1 MTEQSPL
8 SFPDH
13 PRSELDRALEELV
26 ERAGE
31 VMHTQGRLRALLRA
45 TQAVVEP
52 IELPMV
58 LERIVHAAVEL
69 VDAEYG
75 ALGVVA
81 AEGGLEEFI
90 HVGMPPET
98 VAAIGH
104 LPEGRGVLGALID
117 DPRPIRL
124 QHIGD
129 DPRSV
134 GFPPGHPPMDGFL
147 GVPIRVRDEVFGN
160 LYLANPR
167 AAEFTAEDEQ
177 LVTALAATAGF
188 AIANARLFDETRMR
202 QLWTASSA
210 QIASSLLDTASGS
223 ALPMLADELIARTT
237 AERICIVLP
246 GPRPFTVTVA
256 EARGDGADAACGGRD
271 PRDAHGGGHRARERR
286 VPVAPGW
293 SSRRPRGCPRDHR
306 RGRRRAVDVRRVDEH
321 AAGMGGARR
330 RPIAGSTPLHG
341 LRTRHRRR
349 PGRARRPRDR
359 AGEGPRGSPAR
370 PAGRGSLAH
379 RPRPPR
385 PRHPAVVRRRDS
397 RCRPSPARSRTTGRP
412 DGSSSAITT
421 LDESIAQ
428 IRTIIFAMRPHDE
441 ADGSV
446 RHRVLEIAA
455 QCSASLP
462 QPVAVGFTRP
472 ARPPRHGRARRRRHG
487 GGARTAHER
496 GEARRGR
503 RRAAHGRGGGRGGP
517 RRRRGRRRR
526 HPRRRSPQRTGQP
539 AGPRRAPWRHPP
551 RRLGAGAHDR
561 RVERA
566 RRVRD
571 GVDR

>member
-1 MTEQSPL
+1 MAERSPL

-31 VMHTQGRLRALLRA
+31 VMHTQGRLRALLKA

-81 AEGGLEEFI
+81 PGGGLEEFI

-104 LPEGRGVLGALID
+104 LPEGRGLLGALID

-124 QHIGD
+124 QHID
-129 DPRSV
+129 EDPRSV
-134 GFPPGHPPMDGFL
+134 GFPSGHPPMDGFL
-147 GVPIRVRDEVFGN
+147 GVPVRVRDEVFGN

-256 EARGDGADAACGGRD
+256 EARGDGADALAGSEIPAMRTTAGIVLESGESRI
-271 PRDAHGGGHRARERR
+271 
-286 VPVAPGW
+286 APGW
-293 SSRRPRGCPRDHR
+293 PSRRPRRCARDHR
-306 RGRRRAVDVRRVDEH
+306 RGRRRAVDVRRVDQLASGHGGCSSPPDRRVDPTSRPQNSTSPTTSPCASALAIELAKAREDRQRALLVEDRSRIARDLH
-321 AAGMGGARR
+321 DHVIQQLFGAGLDAAG
-330 RPIAGSTPLHG
+330 
-341 LRTRHRRR
+341 
-349 PGRARRPRDR
+349 
-359 AGEGPRGSPAR
+359 
-370 PAGRGSLAH
+370 
-379 RPRPPR
+379 
-385 PRHPAVVRRRDS
+385 
-397 RCRPSPARSRTTGRP
+397 
-412 DGSSSAITT
+412 
-421 LDESIAQ
+421 
-428 IRTIIFAMRPHDE
+428 
-441 ADGSV
+441 
-446 RHRVLEIAA
+446 
-455 QCSASLP
+455 
-462 QPVAVGFTRP
+462 
-472 ARPPRHGRARRRRHG
+472 
-487 GGARTAHER
+487 
-496 GEARRGR
+496 
-503 RRAAHGRGGGRGGP
+503 
-517 RRRRGRRRR
+517 RRRRGRGRR
-526 HPRRRSPQRTGQP
+526 G
-539 AGPRRAPWRHPP
+539 
-551 RRLGAGAHDR
+551 
-561 RVERA
+561 
-566 RRVRD
+566 
-571 GVDR
+571 

>member
-1 MTEQSPL
+1 MAEQSPL

-13 PRSELDRALEELV
+13 PRSELDRALEVLV

-31 VMHTQGRLRALLRA
+31 VMHTQGRLRALLKA

-58 LERIVHAAVEL
+58 LERIVHAALEL

-81 AEGGLEEFI
+81 PGGGLEEFI

-98 VAAIGH
+98 VAVIGH
-104 LPEGRGVLGALID
+104 LPEGLGVLGALID

-124 QHIGD
+124 AHISD

-134 GFPPGHPPMDGFL
+134 GFPPGHPPMSGFL
-147 GVPIRVRDEVFGN
+147 GVPVRVRDDVFGN
-160 LYLANPR
+160 LYLSNPR

-256 EARGDGADAACGGRD
+256 EARGHGADDLAESEIPAMRTAAGIVLESGGSRTRPGGRHDDLADALAIADGGDVGPSMFVALTSSQRAWGVLVAARSPGRPHFTAAELDIADDLAVRVGLAIELAKAREDRQRALLVEDRARIARDLHDHVIQQLFGAGLTLQAVAGEVDDDGA
-271 PRDAHGGGHRARERR
+271 
-286 VPVAPGW
+286 
-293 SSRRPRGCPRDHR
+293 
-306 RGRRRAVDVRRVDEH
+306 
-321 AAGMGGARR
+321 ARR
-330 RPIAGSTPLHG
+330 L
-341 LRTRHRRR
+341 
-349 PGRARRPRDR
+349 D
-359 AGEGPRGSPAR
+359 
-370 PAGRGSLAH
+370 
-379 RPRPPR
+379 
-385 PRHPAVVRRRDS
+385 
-397 RCRPSPARSRTTGRP
+397 
-412 DGSSSAITT
+412 SAITT

-441 ADGSV
+441 AHASV
-446 RHRVLEIAA
+446 RHRVLEIAS

-462 QPVAVGFTRP
+462 QPVAVGFTGPLDLLVTGALADDVTAVVRELLTN
-472 ARPPRHGRARRRRHG
+472 AVRHAEADAVRLTVEVGDEAVRVVVEDDGSGIHDGGRRSGLANLQDR
-487 GGARTAHER
+487 AE
-496 GEARRGR
+496 RRG
-503 RRAAHGRGGGRGGP
+503 GTLQVDSV
-517 RRRRGRRRR
+517 RGR
-526 HPRRRSPQRTGQP
+526 TTVVWIVP
-539 AGPRRAPWRHPP
+539 ADP
-551 RRLGAGAHDR
+551 
-561 RVERA
+561 
-566 RRVRD
+566 D

>member
-1 MTEQSPL
+1 MTERSPL

-52 IELPMV
+52 IELPTV

-81 AEGGLEEFI
+81 AGGGLDEFI
-90 HVGMPPET
+90 HVGVPPET

-124 QHIGD
+124 QHIGE

-134 GFPPGHPPMDGFL
+134 GFPPGHPAMEGFL
-147 GVPIRVRDEVFGN
+147 GVPVRVRDEVFGN

-246 GPRPFTVTVA
+246 GPRPYTVTVA
-256 EARGDGADAACGGRD
+256 EARGEGAPDLAGSEMPAMGTAAGIVLESGESRSLPGGRHHEHADALAITGAGEVGPSMFVALTSSKRAWGVLVAARSPGRPHFTAAELD
-271 PRDAHGGGHRARERR
+271 IADDLAARVGLAIELAKAREDRQRALLVEDRARIARDLHDH
-286 VPVAPGW
+286 VIQQLFGAGLTLQAVAG
-293 SSRRPRGCPRDHR
+293 
-306 RGRRRAVDVRRVDEH
+306 DVGDGD
-321 AAGMGGARR
+321 AARR
-330 RPIAGSTPLHG
+330 
-341 LRTRHRRR
+341 LR
-349 PGRARRPRDR
+349 
-359 AGEGPRGSPAR
+359 
-370 PAGRGSLAH
+370 
-379 RPRPPR
+379 
-385 PRHPAVVRRRDS
+385 
-397 RCRPSPARSRTTGRP
+397 
-412 DGSSSAITT
+412 SAIMT

-428 IRTIIFAMRPHDE
+428 IRTIIFAMRPHHEGDE
-441 ADGSV
+441 SL
-446 RHRVLEIAA
+446 RHRVLEIAT
-455 QCSASLP
+455 QCSASLAH
-462 QPVAVGFTRP
+462 PVSVGFAGPLDLLVTGTLADDVTAVVRELLTN
-472 ARPPRHGRARRRRHG
+472 AVRHAAPDAVRLSVEAGNDEIRVIVEDDGAGIRDGGRRSGLANLQDR
-487 GGARTAHER
+487 AE
-496 GEARRGR
+496 RRG
-503 RRAAHGRGGGRGGP
+503 GTLDVDSV
-517 RRRRGRRRR
+517 RGRTTVAW
-526 HPRRRSPQRTGQP
+526 SVP
-539 AGPRRAPWRHPP
+539 AEPVGD
-551 RRLGAGAHDR
+551 DR
-561 RVERA
+561 
-566 RRVRD
+566 
-571 GVDR
+571 

>member
-1 MTEQSPL
+1 MTDHPPL

-13 PRSELDRALEELV
+13 PRSELDRALQDVV

-31 VMHTQGRLRALLRA
+31 VMRTQGRLRALLRA
-45 TQAVVEP
+45 SQAVVEP
-52 IELPMV
+52 IELPAV

-81 AEGGLEEFI
+81 PEGGLEEFI
-90 HVGMPPET
+90 HVGMPPEA

-124 QHIGD
+124 QHIVE

-134 GFPPGHPPMDGFL
+134 GFPQGHPPMDGFL

-160 LYLANPR
+160 LYLSNPR

-256 EARGDGADAACGGRD
+256 EARGHGADDLAESEIPAMRTAAGIVLESGGSRTRPGGRHDDLADALAIADGGDVGPSMFVALTSSQRAWGVLVAARSPGRPHFTAAELDIADDLAVRVGLAIELAKAREDRQRALLVEDRARIARDLHDHVIQQLFGAGLTLQAVAGEVEDDGA
-271 PRDAHGGGHRARERR
+271 
-286 VPVAPGW
+286 
-293 SSRRPRGCPRDHR
+293 
-306 RGRRRAVDVRRVDEH
+306 
-321 AAGMGGARR
+321 ARR
-330 RPIAGSTPLHG
+330 L
-341 LRTRHRRR
+341 
-349 PGRARRPRDR
+349 D
-359 AGEGPRGSPAR
+359 
-370 PAGRGSLAH
+370 
-379 RPRPPR
+379 
-385 PRHPAVVRRRDS
+385 
-397 RCRPSPARSRTTGRP
+397 
-412 DGSSSAITT
+412 SAITT

-441 ADGSV
+441 AHASV
-446 RHRVLEIAA
+446 RHRVLEIAS

-462 QPVAVGFTRP
+462 QPVAVGFTGPLDLLVTGALADDVTAVVRELLTN
-472 ARPPRHGRARRRRHG
+472 AVRHAEADAVRLTVEVGDEAVRVVVEDDGSGIHDGGRRSGLANLQDR
-487 GGARTAHER
+487 AE
-496 GEARRGR
+496 RRG
-503 RRAAHGRGGGRGGP
+503 GTLQVDSV
-517 RRRRGRRRR
+517 RGR
-526 HPRRRSPQRTGQP
+526 TTVVWIVP
-539 AGPRRAPWRHPP
+539 ADP
-551 RRLGAGAHDR
+551 
-561 RVERA
+561 
-566 RRVRD
+566 D